1 MGNVNPPD
9 PFYTSSGWEV
19 LFALINN
26 RTKVLT
32 GIPTLI
38 WSLMILMFLSACRP
52 IIHGFYLHFIDF
64 IIYMMK
70 QCTVGSCLMEFWIPL
85 EGF

>member
-38 WSLMILMFLSACRP
+38 
-52 IIHGFYLHFIDF
+52 
-64 IIYMMK
+64 
-70 QCTVGSCLMEFWIPL
+70 
-85 EGF
+85 